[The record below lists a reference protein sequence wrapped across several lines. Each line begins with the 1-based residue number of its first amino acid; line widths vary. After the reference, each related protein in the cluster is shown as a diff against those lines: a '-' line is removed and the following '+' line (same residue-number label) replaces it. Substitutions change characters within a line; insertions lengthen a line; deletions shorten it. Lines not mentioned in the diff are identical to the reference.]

1 MMHAL
6 PIVGFNGSLFVE
18 RMVNG
23 LAEGSIFALLALSLV
38 VVFRATGQLNFAQ
51 GEIGLFGAFV
61 VSTLTLSGLP
71 VWLSIVIA
79 MAVGF
84 VLAAAIERIVIRP
97 IEHRN
102 PGAVVVAAIGLF
114 LGLNQMHSLIWG
126 PDARSLPS
134 VFPSGPNDFFRLF
147 GAPVYWQRFGIF
159 LTLLVLLVL
168 LWLLFN
174 RTKVGLAMRAVAN
187 NAESAGLTGIRV
199 GWVLMIGWG
208 LAAAISVLAASMLAP
223 QGGLSTA
230 LMFGPFLSASAAAT
244 LGGLDSPVGA
254 VVGGLILGVLKAL
267 IIGYVGFLGGDMVF
281 TVSLAIILVVLLFR
295 PGGLFGSERVE
306 RV

>member
-1 MMHAL
+1 MMQTFAML
-6 PIVGFNGSLFVE
+6 AFDGSLFIE
-18 RMVNG
+18 RIVNG
-23 LAEGSIFALLALSLV
+23 LAEGSIFAMLALSLV

-51 GEIGLFGAFV
+51 GEIGLFGAYL

-71 VWLSIVIA
+71 VGVAILIA

-84 VLAAAIERIVIRP
+84 VLAAALERVVIRP
-97 IEHRN
+97 IERRN

-114 LGLNQMHSLIWG
+114 LGLNQLHSLIWG

-134 VFPSGPNDFFRLF
+134 LFPSGPDDFFRLF

-159 LTLLVLLVL
+159 LTLLVLLAL

-208 LAAAISVLAASMLAP
+208 LAAAISVLAASLLAP
-223 QGGLSTA
+223 QAGLSTA

-244 LGGLDSPVGA
+244 LGGLDSPIGA
-254 VVGGLILGVLKAL
+254 VVGGLTLGVLKAI

-281 TVSLAIILVVLLFR
+281 TVSLVIILVVLLFR
-295 PGGLFGSERVE
+295 PAGLFGSVRVE